1 MPDVVAALRLALSG
15 RYAIER
21 ELGAGGM
28 ATVYLA
34 HDVKHDRDVAI
45 KVLHPDLGAALGGE
59 RFLSEIRTTARLQH
73 PHILPLLDSGDADG
87 LLYYVM
93 PVVAGETL
101 RARLTREKQ
110 LPIPE
115 AVRIAREA
123 ASALDYAHRHGVIH
137 RDIKPEN
144 ILLHDGQ
151 AMVADFGI
159 ALAVQSAGGQRM
171 TQTGLSL
178 GTPQYMSPE
187 QAMGERAID
196 ARTDIYALGAVTYE
210 MLAGD
215 APFTG
220 SSVQAIVAK
229 VLNERPTPLHTL
241 RDTVPPGVEHA
252 VLTAL
257 AKLPADRYATAAEF
271 ATALGADGVPGTRGR
286 GGAADVGGALAR
298 SRRMTAMLAVAAAVA
313 AIAAVWGW
321 TWPGAFGGGSGAAAA
336 VTRVAVAVH
345 PANEIRPAATGW
357 SIDLSPDGTRL
368 AYIGRGTAATT
379 SQLWVRSLDA
389 LEPSPIAGT
398 LGAGTVRWSPDG
410 RALYFTGTAYPEGAI
425 VPADGGPVI
434 TLGGTGDRAGSRAA
448 NDASWGSRDHIFTF
462 VRRNSTIVRQA
473 IGGAIDTVFRGDSSR
488 EVGGLSVLPDESVA
502 LFVEGP
508 RSATEYAD
516 EQIVAV
522 ALKTGTRVAIGPG
535 VFVRYLATGHLLWV
549 LADGTAMVAPFD
561 ADALR
566 LTGPAVAIT
575 KVGFYSNNARV
586 YPAISASNNGTLTY
600 LSGALQQARLVWLDG
615 TSRGGRATG
624 IEGDLWGVS
633 ISPDG
638 SKVAF
643 ALRRVDLASAR
654 GNSSDVW
661 VQDLKSGARVR
672 LTTAWVN
679 MRPSWSADGRYVLWA
694 RVGGNPRTTLVER
707 RADASEAEH
716 VVLTPTA
723 LRHTVAEGRWLPDH
737 RTLIVRTYGDSGK
750 APDIFA
756 FTLGVD
762 SAGRPVATSPATEVA
777 PRPSPD
783 GTLVAYVS
791 DESGTRDLYVQA
803 YLTGGGRVAVAQGGV
818 TSGSWSRDGRRL
830 YYWDERGK
838 LMAATIQ
845 ARPSLTVL
853 SRTEVAD
860 DFSLALGLGGTYGQ
874 FDVAPDGRVLAA
886 EQMSNTF
893 ELILVRNWMAGLG
906 SPTKK

>member
-1 MPDVVAALRLALSG
+1 MTSTERLSTALAG
-15 RYAIER
+15 RYRIDR

-34 HDVKHDRDVAI
+34 HDVKHGRDVAI
-45 KVLHPDLGAALGGE
+45 KVLHPDLGAALGSD

-93 PVVAGETL
+93 PVVSGETL
-101 RARLTREKQ
+101 RTRLERERQ

-115 AVRIAREA
+115 AVRIAREVA
-123 ASALDYAHRHGVIH
+123 NALDYAHRHGGIH

-144 ILLHDGQ
+144 IPLHDGQ

-196 ARTDIYALGAVTYE
+196 ARSDVYALGAVTYE

-229 VLNERPTPLHTL
+229 VLAERPTPLHTL
-241 RDTVPPGVEHA
+241 RDTVPAGVEQA

-257 AKLPADRYATAAEF
+257 AKLPADRFATAAEF
-271 ATALGADGVPGTRGR
+271 ATALGADAGSMLRSHGGVAHHR
-286 GGAADVGGALAR
+286 AR
-298 SRRMTAMLAVAAAVA
+298 PRTVLLTAVAALAT
-313 AIAAVWGW
+313 IAAVWGW
-321 TWPGAFGGGSGAAAA
+321 TRPGAFAGGAGTAAA

-434 TLGGTGDRAGSRAA
+434 ALGGAGDRAGSRVA
-448 NDASWGSRDHIFTF
+448 NDASWGSRDHIFMF

-473 IGGAIDTVFRGDSSR
+473 IGGAIDTVFRGDSTR
-488 EVGGLSVLPDESVA
+488 EAGGLSVLPDESAA

-522 ALKTGTRVAIGPG
+522 ALKTGTRSVIGPG

-549 LADGTAMVAPFD
+549 LADGIAMFAPFD
-561 ADALR
+561 AGTLR
-566 LTGPAVAIT
+566 LTGPAVAVT

-638 SKVAF
+638 SRVAF
-643 ALRRVDLASAR
+643 ALRRVDLTSAR

-707 RADASEAEH
+707 RADASEPEQ
-716 VVLTPTA
+716 VVLTPSA
-723 LRHTVAEGRWLPDH
+723 LRHSVAEGRWLPDH

-750 APDIFA
+750 APDVFS

-762 SAGRPVATSPATEVA
+762 TAGRPVATSPANEVA

-791 DESGTRDLYVQA
+791 DESGTRDLYVQP
-803 YLTGGGRVAVAQGGV
+803 YPTGGGRIAIAQGGV

-838 LMAATIQ
+838 LMAASIQ

-906 SPTKK
+906 SPPKK